1 MPQNHPDVPSNSRAT
16 CSQCSRELLLRI
28 ELRIGL
34 CTSCLL
40 LHRPV
45 TTPPTPLGAYPRGP
59 GQPSRCPPAH
69 APTPMLIRSCQAWDD
84 P

>member
-1 MPQNHPDVPSNSRAT
+1 MTRNRPDVPSNSRAT

-40 LHRPV
+40 LHRPPPV
-45 TTPPTPLGAYPRGP
+45 EPAAPQTPPPP
-59 GQPSRCPPAH
+59 PSS
-69 APTPMLIRSCQAWDD
+69 T
-84 P
+84 